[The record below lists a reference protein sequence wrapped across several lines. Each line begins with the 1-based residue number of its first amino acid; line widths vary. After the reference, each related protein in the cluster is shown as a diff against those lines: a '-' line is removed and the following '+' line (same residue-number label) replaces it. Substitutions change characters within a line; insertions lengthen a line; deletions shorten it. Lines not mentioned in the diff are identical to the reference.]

1 MTLRQ
6 PKEKDGF
13 SVEVLE
19 SLRLCRNH
27 LKALLQ
33 LTSTRYRGDSVWE
46 EANAYIRQPEEGLRW
61 QDAVFWRTRYEELA
75 ASYEAFRA
83 KHEEKD
89 VQS

>member
-1 MTLRQ
+1 MTLKQ

-46 EANAYIRQPEEGLRW
+46 DANTYEKGIQW
-61 QDAVFWRTRYEELA
+61 QDSTYWRARYEELA